1 MKTSELTGC
10 TLDWAV
16 AKCEGLKPILYHDH
30 YRRKAEIHG
39 TEHLLPFH
47 LEHQENIPILVDEEG
62 VTHLLPCYSEDWAAG
77 GTIIEKEGISIVYL
91 YGSTWGATTH
101 PIHKVFQD
109 STDHFFQGVGQ
120 TPIIAA
126 MRCYV
131 ASKLGSEIELPEDLK

>member
-10 TLDWAV
+10 ALDWAV

-62 VTHLLPCYSEDWAAG
+62 VTHLLLG
-77 GTIIEKEGISIVYL
+77 GLGSRRDDHREGGYQHCVPLRINM
-91 YGSTWGATTH
+91 GSYNS
-101 PIHKVFQD
+101 PNP
-109 STDHFFQGVGQ
+109 QGVSG
-120 TPIIAA
+120 
-126 MRCYV
+126 
-131 ASKLGSEIELPEDLK
+131 